1 MMKSGFCAASQ
12 SLADRPAES
21 SFQERKRDGAGAA
34 DNRLY
39 SKQTTQEPFPVPDLS
54 KITNIE
60 DLRVIAKRRVPR
72 MFYDYADSGAWT
84 EGTYRANEE
93 DFQKIK
99 LRQRVAVNMEGRSTR
114 TTMIGEEVA
123 MPVAIAPTGMAGMQH
138 ADGEILGARAAKA
151 FGIPFTLSTMSICS
165 LEDIAE
171 ATDRHPFWF
180 QLYVMRDR
188 KFIEQLIE
196 RARAA
201 NVSALQLTLDLQI
214 LGQRHKDIKNGLT
227 APPKPTLKNL
237 MNLATKPHWCMG
249 MLGTK
254 RRTFRNIAGHAE
266 NVKDLSSL
274 SSWTAEQFD
283 PTLSWADVEWIKK
296 LWGGKLILKGIMDVE
311 DARLAASSGADAL
324 IVSNHGGRQLD
335 GAPSSIAAL
344 PAISEAVGT
353 EIEVWMDGGIRSG
366 QDVLKA
372 RALGA
377 RGTLIGRSF
386 LYGLGA
392 YGEAGV
398 TRALQI
404 IQRELDLTMAFC
416 GRTQIDE
423 VDSSILLPGTF

>member
-1 MMKSGFCAASQ
+1 M
-12 SLADRPAES
+12 
-21 SFQERKRDGAGAA
+21 
-34 DNRLY
+34 
-39 SKQTTQEPFPVPDLS
+39 PDLS
-54 KITNIE
+54 KITTIE
-60 DLRVIAKRRVPR
+60 DLRVVAEQRVPR

-84 EGTYRANEE
+84 ESTYRANES
-93 DFQKIK
+93 DFAKIK

-114 TTMIGEEVA
+114 STMIGEEVA
-123 MPVAIAPTGMAGMQH
+123 MPVAIAPTGLTGMQH
-138 ADGEILGARAAKA
+138 ADGEIHGARAAKA

-188 KFIEQLIE
+188 EFMERLID
-196 RARAA
+196 RAKEA
-201 NVSALQLTLDLQI
+201 NCSALQVTLDLQV
-214 LGQRHKDIKNGLT
+214 LGQRHKDIKNGLS
-227 APPKPTLKNL
+227 APPKPTLANL
-237 MNLATKPHWCMG
+237 LNMAGKPRWCMG

-254 RRTFRNIAGHAE
+254 RRSFGNIVGHAK
-266 NVKDLSSL
+266 NVSDMSSL
-274 SSWTAEQFD
+274 GAWTAEQFD
-283 PTLSWADVEWIKK
+283 PTLSWEDVEWIKNK
-296 LWGGKLILKGIMDVE
+296 WGGKLVLKGILDVE

-335 GAPSSIAAL
+335 GAPSTISAL
-344 PAISEAVGT
+344 PAIAEAVGR
-353 EIEVWMDGGIRSG
+353 EIEVWMDSGIRSG

-377 RGTLIGRSF
+377 HGTMIGRAF

-398 TRALQI
+398 TKALQI
-404 IQRELDLTMAFC
+404 IQKELEITMAFC
-416 GRTQIDE
+416 GRTQIDD